1 MKHFVFAPVL
11 LLLTTFCSGQVVKQN
26 DNETA
31 EQFVTRM
38 MPVNSILTHKVLTTK
53 WNNTPVILAFYE
65 QAYKLSEQDDPDQ
78 QNYFRIIATIF
89 LQTESKHYRK
99 MLIDTLDT
107 EGSKP
112 VIESVFFANADKD
125 INKELII
132 IASWEQQHR
141 DVNGTLYSTF
151 VYDDL
156 LTDAQMKL
164 AFIKSISE
172 KLSGGCECEWSDGT
186 SKKAKFK
193 NASDI
198 KTELKR
204 LGYRQ

>member
-11 LLLTTFCSGQVVKQN
+11 LLVTTLCSGQVVKQN

-38 MPVNSILTHKVLTTK
+38 MPVNSILTHKVLSTK

-65 QAYKLSEQDDPDQ
+65 QAYKLSE
-78 QNYFRIIATIF
+78 
-89 LQTESKHYRK
+89 H
-99 MLIDTLDT
+99 
-107 EGSKP
+107 
-112 VIESVFFANADKD
+112 ADKD

-164 AFIKSISE
+164 AFIKNISE

-186 SKKAKFK
+186 SKRAKFK

>member
-1 MKHFVFAPVL
+1 VKHFVFVPIL
-11 LLLTTFCSGQVVKQN
+11 LLVATLCFGQVVSQK

-31 EQFVTRM
+31 EQFVSRM
-38 MPVNSILTHKVLTTK
+38 MPANSVLTHKVLTTK

-65 QAYKLSEQDDPDQ
+65 QGYKLSEQDNPSQ
-78 QNYFRIIATIF
+78 QGYFRVIATIF
-89 LQTESKHYRK
+89 IQTESKSYRK
-99 MLIDTLDT
+99 ILIDTLDN

-125 INKELII
+125 DNKELII
-132 IASWEQQHR
+132 LASWEQRHH

-156 LTDAQMKL
+156 LTDPQMKL
-164 AFIKSISE
+164 ILNKNISE

-198 KTELKR
+198 KTELQR
-204 LGYRQ
+204 LGYTQ